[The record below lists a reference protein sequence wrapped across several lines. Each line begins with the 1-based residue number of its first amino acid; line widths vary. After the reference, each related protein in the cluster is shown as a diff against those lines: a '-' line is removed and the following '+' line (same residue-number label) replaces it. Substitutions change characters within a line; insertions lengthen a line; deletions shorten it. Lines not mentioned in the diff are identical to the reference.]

1 MFIEVQG
8 DEAAGHHNNSLH
20 RQRNSTYGTIKI
32 EGVYKELGISTK
44 KKPEIEEEVIE
55 DLSG

>member
-1 MFIEVQG
+1 
-8 DEAAGHHNNSLH
+8 
-20 RQRNSTYGTIKI
+20 
-32 EGVYKELGISTK
+32 VYKELGISTK

>member
-1 MFIEVQG
+1 MQI
-8 DEAAGHHNNSLH
+8 DN
-20 RQRNSTYGTIKI
+20 
-32 EGVYKELGISTK
+32 VYKQLGIATK